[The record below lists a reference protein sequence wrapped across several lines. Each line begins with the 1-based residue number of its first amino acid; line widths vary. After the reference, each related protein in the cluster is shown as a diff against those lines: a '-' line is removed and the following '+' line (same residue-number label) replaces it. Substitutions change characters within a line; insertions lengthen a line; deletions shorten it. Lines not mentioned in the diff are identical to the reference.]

1 MTRLSPTPTTYENGR
16 HVPNIL
22 TLSRLLLAAAF
33 FVVLSPWQYENSKAP
48 RGLGVDWWLFASA
61 ILFIVAA
68 VTDALDGHL
77 ARKWG
82 VVSVFGRVMDPFADK
97 LLIIGAFILLAGRG
111 FMMSVEDKTPVP
123 MSAVTPWMVLVI
135 LGRELLVTSMR
146 AVIESTGRSFAATA
160 SGKLKMVLQSIC
172 IPVILGLLCFPFSAP
187 HAVDH
192 AIQPYWSIMT
202 IRLFVWVTVA
212 ITIWSGVPYALRAS
226 AALRDARP
234 PSSPKEPAT

>member
-1 MTRLSPTPTTYENGR
+1 MSRGPSTTYENGR

-22 TLSRLLLAAAF
+22 TISRLLLAAAF
-33 FVVLSPWQYENSKAP
+33 FVVLSPWQYEKSPAP
-48 RGLGVDWWLFASA
+48 HGRGVDWWLFSAA
-61 ILFIVAA
+61 ILFIIAA

-111 FMMSVEDKTPVP
+111 FMMSVEEKTPVP

-146 AVIESTGRSFAATA
+146 AVIESAGGSFAATITLPPCA
-160 SGKLKMVLQSIC
+160 PAGNPAGSGDAT
-172 IPVILGLLCFPFSAP
+172 G
-187 HAVDH
+187 HAKR
-192 AIQPYWSIMT
+192 IG
-202 IRLFVWVTVA
+202 F
-212 ITIWSGVPYALRAS
+212 
-226 AALRDARP
+226 
-234 PSSPKEPAT
+234 